1 KNKVAPPFKE
11 AEFDLMF
18 GQGISKEGELLDIG
32 VKLDLVQKSGSWFNM
47 GEMRLGQ
54 GKDNAK
60 LFLKNNPDI
69 ALGLEEEVHRKMG
82 ELRAAKNAGKKE
94 AAPKAADAKAA
105 KSAAPSAAPVL
116 VEDFEE

>member
-1 KNKVAPPFKE
+1 VSIDPRGYP
-11 AEFDLMF
+11 LLYV
-18 GQGISKEGELLDIG
+18 GQGISKEGELIDIG

-60 LFLKNNPDI
+60 IFLKNNPDI
-69 ALGLEEEVHRKMG
+69 AKGLEEEIHRRMAEK
-82 ELRAAKNAGKKE
+82 RQKANAKRE
-94 AAPKAADAKAA
+94 AEPKAAETKAA
-105 KSAAPSAAPVL
+105 SKKSEPAAAPVL